1 MSHQLTFAD
10 SEFSTKRRQTRKEIF
25 LSRMEQILPWQNM
38 VEVIEPFYPKA
49 GNGRRPYPLETM
61 LRIHCMQHWYNLSDG
76 AMEDALYE
84 IASMR
89 LFARLSLDSALPDRT
104 TIMNFRHLLEQH
116 QLARQL
122 FKTIN
127 RWLAEAG
134 VMMTQGT
141 LVDAT
146 IIEAPSSTKNKEQQR
161 DPEMHQ
167 TKKGNQ
173 WHFGMK
179 AHIIFIR
186 SASQRDIMSHQLTFA
201 DSEFSTKRRQT
212 RKEIFLSRMEQILP
226 WQNMVEVI
234 EPFYPKAGN
243 GRRPYPLETMLRIHC
258 MQHWYNLSDGAMED
272 ALYEIAS
279 MRLFARLS
287 LDSALPD
294 RTTIMN
300 FRHLLEQ
307 HQLARQLFKTI
318 NRWLAEAG
326 VMMTQGTLVDA
337 TIIEAPSSTK
347 NKEQQRDPEM
357 HQTKKGNQWHFG
369 MKAHIGVDAK
379 SGLTHSLVTTAA
391 NEHDLNQLGN
401 LLHGEEQFVSAD
413 AGYQGAPQR
422 EELAEVDVDWL
433 IAERPGKVK
442 TLKQHPRKNKT
453 AINIE
458 YMKASIRA
466 RVEHPF
472 RIIKRQFGFVKARY
486 KGLLKNDNQLAM
498 LFTLANLFRV
508 DQMIRQWERSQ

>member
-10 SEFSTKRRQTRKEIF
+10 SEFSSKRRQTRKEIF

-122 FKTIN
+122 FKTIS

-179 AHIIFIR
+179 AHI
-186 SASQRDIMSHQLTFA
+186 
-201 DSEFSTKRRQT
+201 
-212 RKEIFLSRMEQILP
+212 
-226 WQNMVEVI
+226 
-234 EPFYPKAGN
+234 G
-243 GRRPYPLETMLRIHC
+243 
-258 MQHWYNLSDGAMED
+258 
-272 ALYEIAS
+272 
-279 MRLFARLS
+279 
-287 LDSALPD
+287 
-294 RTTIMN
+294 
-300 FRHLLEQ
+300 
-307 HQLARQLFKTI
+307 
-318 NRWLAEAG
+318 
-326 VMMTQGTLVDA
+326 VDA
-337 TIIEAPSSTK
+337 KSGLTHSLVTTAANEHD
-347 NKEQQRDPEM
+347 DPEM

-433 IAERPGKVK
+433 IAERPGKVR

-466 RVEHPF
+466 KVEHPF

-498 LFTLANLFRV
+498 LFTLANLFRA
-508 DQMIRQWERSQ
+508 DQMIRQWERSH

>member
-10 SEFSTKRRQTRKEIF
+10 SEFSSKRRQTRKEIF

-141 LVDAT
+141 L
-146 IIEAPSSTKNKEQQR
+146 
-161 DPEMHQ
+161 
-167 TKKGNQ
+167 
-173 WHFGMK
+173 
-179 AHIIFIR
+179 
-186 SASQRDIMSHQLTFA
+186 
-201 DSEFSTKRRQT
+201 
-212 RKEIFLSRMEQILP
+212 
-226 WQNMVEVI
+226 
-234 EPFYPKAGN
+234 
-243 GRRPYPLETMLRIHC
+243 
-258 MQHWYNLSDGAMED
+258 
-272 ALYEIAS
+272 
-279 MRLFARLS
+279 
-287 LDSALPD
+287 
-294 RTTIMN
+294 
-300 FRHLLEQ
+300 
-307 HQLARQLFKTI
+307 
-318 NRWLAEAG
+318 
-326 VMMTQGTLVDA
+326 
-337 TIIEAPSSTK
+337 
-347 NKEQQRDPEM
+347 
-357 HQTKKGNQWHFG
+357 
-369 MKAHIGVDAK
+369 VDAK

-498 LFTLANLFRV
+498 LFTLANLFRA
-508 DQMIRQWERSQ
+508 DQMIRQWERSH

>member
-1 MSHQLTFAD
+1 MFVIWSHGTGFIMSHQLTFAD
-10 SEFSTKRRQTRKEIF
+10 SEFSSKRRQTRKEIF

-141 LVDAT
+141 LVDA
-146 IIEAPSSTKNKEQQR
+146 
-161 DPEMHQ
+161 
-167 TKKGNQ
+167 
-173 WHFGMK
+173 
-179 AHIIFIR
+179 
-186 SASQRDIMSHQLTFA
+186 
-201 DSEFSTKRRQT
+201 
-212 RKEIFLSRMEQILP
+212 
-226 WQNMVEVI
+226 
-234 EPFYPKAGN
+234 
-243 GRRPYPLETMLRIHC
+243 
-258 MQHWYNLSDGAMED
+258 
-272 ALYEIAS
+272 
-279 MRLFARLS
+279 
-287 LDSALPD
+287 
-294 RTTIMN
+294 
-300 FRHLLEQ
+300 
-307 HQLARQLFKTI
+307 
-318 NRWLAEAG
+318 
-326 VMMTQGTLVDA
+326 
-337 TIIEAPSSTK
+337 
-347 NKEQQRDPEM
+347 
-357 HQTKKGNQWHFG
+357 
-369 MKAHIGVDAK
+369 K

-391 NEHDLNQLGN
+391 NEHDLNQPGN

-413 AGYQGAPQR
+413 AGYQVAPQR

-433 IAERPGKVK
+433 IAERPGKVR

-498 LFTLANLFRV
+498 LFTLANLFRA
-508 DQMIRQWERSQ
+508 DQMIRQWERSH

>member
-10 SEFSTKRRQTRKEIF
+10 SEFSSKRRQTRKEIF

-141 LVDAT
+141 LVDA
-146 IIEAPSSTKNKEQQR
+146 
-161 DPEMHQ
+161 
-167 TKKGNQ
+167 
-173 WHFGMK
+173 
-179 AHIIFIR
+179 
-186 SASQRDIMSHQLTFA
+186 
-201 DSEFSTKRRQT
+201 
-212 RKEIFLSRMEQILP
+212 
-226 WQNMVEVI
+226 
-234 EPFYPKAGN
+234 
-243 GRRPYPLETMLRIHC
+243 
-258 MQHWYNLSDGAMED
+258 
-272 ALYEIAS
+272 
-279 MRLFARLS
+279 
-287 LDSALPD
+287 
-294 RTTIMN
+294 
-300 FRHLLEQ
+300 
-307 HQLARQLFKTI
+307 
-318 NRWLAEAG
+318 
-326 VMMTQGTLVDA
+326 
-337 TIIEAPSSTK
+337 
-347 NKEQQRDPEM
+347 
-357 HQTKKGNQWHFG
+357 
-369 MKAHIGVDAK
+369 K

-391 NEHDLNQLGN
+391 NEHDLNQPGN

-413 AGYQGAPQR
+413 AGYQVAPQR

-433 IAERPGKVK
+433 IAERPGKVR

-498 LFTLANLFRV
+498 LFTLANLFRA
-508 DQMIRQWERSQ
+508 DQMIRQW